1 MRGPFLHPLP
11 RLYLSTDTILKR
23 EAFGGIEYQ
32 YQGKEQTAY
41 DILTFYLCKRKNGGH
56 EPIGA
61 STGSEKCGPGEYGSR
76 GITVSLFFWT
86 ILVLVPLFFMLFF
99 SFSLALL

>member
-1 MRGPFLHPLP
+1 MKSGKERRKTGCGPVTVDCRGGGGPFLHPLP
-11 RLYLSTDTILKR
+11 RLYSSTDTILKR

-61 STGSEKCGPGEYGSR
+61 STGSEKCGPGNMAA
-76 GITVSLFFWT
+76 V
-86 ILVLVPLFFMLFF
+86 
-99 SFSLALL
+99 ALR